1 MSDFKRYLVIK
12 SQVENINRKVERA
25 KGALHS
31 ELSRLKK
38 MFGCATIEDGQKELK
53 RLELKRREAKKKFE
67 LELAKF
73 EDKWTNKL

>member
-12 SQVENINRKVERA
+12 SQVESINRKVERA

-38 MFGCATIEDGQKELK
+38 MLGCATIEDGQKELK

-73 EDKWTNKL
+73 EDKWSDKL